1 MPQGDLKQGL
11 TAPATLAAVIF
22 DRDGVLN
29 VDHGYVGQVERLEW
43 TQGARRAVARLNAQ
57 GTLAI
62 VATNQSGVARG
73 YFDMAAVEAVHAA
86 MAADLAVEGGRLDAV
101 FVCPFHEDGVV
112 AEYRVADH
120 PDRKPNP
127 GMVLNALARFDLDPD
142 AVILVGDKASDLE
155 AAQRAGVRGVLFE
168 GGDLE
173 RFLETLGILASP
185 GNNR

>member
-1 MPQGDLKQGL
+1 MRE
-11 TAPATLAAVIF
+11 ALAAVIF

-29 VDHGYVGQVERLEW
+29 IDHGYVGQVDRLEW
-43 TQGARRAVARLNAQ
+43 TPGARRAVARLNAQ

-73 YFDMAAVEAVHAA
+73 LFDLAAVAAVHAA
-86 MAADLAVEGGRLDAV
+86 MAADLAAQGGRLDAIY
-101 FVCPFHEDGVV
+101 VCPFHEDGVV

-127 GMVLNALARFDLDPD
+127 GMVLRALADFRLDP
-142 AVILVGDKASDLE
+142 AQVLLVGDKPSDLE
-155 AAQRAGVRGVLFE
+155 AARRGGVRGVLFE

-173 RFLETLGILASP
+173 GFLADLGAFV
-185 GNNR
+185 

>member
-1 MPQGDLKQGL
+1 MAAIGRPQ
-11 TAPATLAAVIF
+11 AVIF

-43 TQGARRAVARLNAQ
+43 TPGARRAVARLNAQ
-57 GTLAI
+57 GCLVI

-86 MAADLAVEGGRLDAV
+86 MAADLEAEGGRMDAI
-101 FVCPFHEDGVV
+101 FVCPFHEDAVSP
-112 AEYRVADH
+112 EYRVADH

-127 GMVLNALARFDLDPD
+127 GMVLSALARFGLDPGS
-142 AVILVGDKASDLE
+142 VILVGDKASDLE
-155 AAQRAGVRGVLFE
+155 AARRGGVQGVLFE

-173 RFLETLGILASP
+173 RFLEVLGVLA
-185 GNNR
+185 